1 MLIDPAIEAVE
12 RYKKAQ
18 AAYFEFGQSFAHET
32 HPTPE
37 VEALEKTF
45 TELGEK
51 SCDALYEMLSTTPT
65 TVAGCAALL
74 RQIEAFQ
81 IGYDEPI
88 FSDWRGDISVAVR
101 NLLSRIA
108 ATLEANA

>member
-1 MLIDPAIEAVE
+1 MTATDPAIAAVE

-18 AAYFEFGQSFAHET
+18 VAYFEFGQSFAHET
-32 HPTPE
+32 HLTPE
-37 VEALEKTF
+37 VAEKAF

>member
-1 MLIDPAIEAVE
+1 MTVTDPAIAAVE

-18 AAYFEFGQSFAHET
+18 VAYFESRQSFAHET
-32 HPTPE
+32 HLTP
-37 VEALEKTF
+37 AEKAF